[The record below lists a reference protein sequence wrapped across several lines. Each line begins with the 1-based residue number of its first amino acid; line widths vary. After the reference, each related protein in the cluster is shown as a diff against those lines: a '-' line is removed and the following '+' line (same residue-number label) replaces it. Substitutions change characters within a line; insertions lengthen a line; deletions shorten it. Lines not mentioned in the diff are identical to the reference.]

1 MNEELKKNYKPF
13 HGNFCTFFAHNLVR
27 AFRFP
32 LPEGIATPSLPNTTS
47 SRKSVEGCILFFI
60 CPWKKIIK
68 PQTFKLKA
76 LLLTTSTSQFFSLKR

>member
-60 CPWKKIIK
+60 CPWKKKSNLK
-68 PQTFKLKA
+68 P
-76 LLLTTSTSQFFSLKR
+76 SS